1 MFSVWIDL
9 FTQSPAFFYATV
21 AIIGLCVGSFLN
33 VVIYRLPLMMEQEW
47 RFEATSFLHPEQPAP
62 AAPTMGLALPRSAC
76 PKCGHQIRWYEN
88 IPVVSWLVLRGK
100 CSACKSPI
108 SIRYPL
114 VELATMGASLV
125 VAQHFGVSI
134 ATVWALVLT
143 WVLIALTGID
153 FDTQLLP
160 DRLTLPLAALGL
172 LVNSKDIFTTPAS
185 AIWGY
190 GLGFL
195 MLWVVYKLFKWVTGK
210 EGMGYGDFKLLA
222 ALGAW
227 LGAAMLPLI
236 VLLSSLVGAVVG
248 LVLLA
253 VYKKNLPFAFGPYL
267 AIAGWISL
275 LYGAPILHYYQTAF
289 M

>member
-1 MFSVWIDL
+1 
-9 FTQSPAFFYATV
+9 
-21 AIIGLCVGSFLN
+21 
-33 VVIYRLPLMMEQEW
+33 
-47 RFEATSFLHPEQPAP
+47 LHPEQPAP
-62 AAPTMGLALPRSAC
+62 PLPTMGLALPRSAC
-76 PKCGHQIRWYEN
+76 PKCGHHIRWFEN
-88 IPVVSWLVLRGK
+88 IPVLSWLALRGR
-100 CSACKSPI
+100 CSACSAPI
-108 SIRYPL
+108 AMRYPL
-114 VELATMGASLV
+114 VELATMGASLL

-134 ATVWALVLT
+134 TTVWALVLT
-143 WVLIALTGID
+143 WLLIALTGID

-160 DRLTLPLAALGL
+160 DRITLPLGALGL
-172 LVNSKDIFTTPAS
+172 LVNSKAIFTTPVS

-195 MLWVVYKLFKWVTGK
+195 MLWVVYKLFKLITGK

-253 VYKKNLPFAFGPYL
+253 IYKKNLPFAFGPYL
-267 AIAGWISL
+267 AIAGWITL
-275 LYGAPILHYYQTAF
+275 LYGAPIMHYYQAAF